1 MDLSY
6 KVVSAIEL
14 ANLGIA
20 LHENACTTVIVGRAF
35 FDGSGMVPF
44 NESIDVAAIKPLDG
58 IGGMI
63 LNLTAKDFLF
73 KEANYEIGFIPSSGM
88 TVFAIN
94 NPRLCGDVCGIP
106 KIADTPTSN
115 LQRIPRIVPVIVD
128 YCDQHRDRGRG
139 NTYVAEVGGKT
150 GALHRN
156 GKTHFIPYIEH
167 LVSYS

>member
-1 MDLSY
+1 MNIGY
-6 KVVSAIEL
+6 KVVEAAEL
-14 ANLGIA
+14 AALGVVMDEAIS
-20 LHENACTTVIVGRAF
+20 TTVIVEDEY
-35 FDGSGMVPF
+35 FDGRTMQPLNGV
-44 NESIDVAAIKPLDG
+44 DVAAIKPLDG

-73 KEANYEIGFIPSSGM
+73 EEANYEIGFIPSSGM

-128 YCDQHRDRGRG
+128 YCDHHRGRGRG
-139 NTYVAEVGGKT
+139 NTYVAEAGGKT

-156 GKTHFIPYIEH
+156 GKTHFIPYIGH

>member
-1 MDLSY
+1 MNIGY
-6 KVVSAIEL
+6 KVVEAAEL
-14 ANLGIA
+14 AALGVVMDEAIS
-20 LHENACTTVIVGRAF
+20 TTVIVEDEY
-35 FDGSGMVPF
+35 FDGRTMQPL

-128 YCDQHRDRGRG
+128 YCDHHRGRGRG
-139 NTYVAEVGGKT
+139 NTYVAEAGGKT

-156 GKTHFIPYIEH
+156 GKTHFIPYIGH

>member
-1 MDLSY
+1 MNIGY
-6 KVVSAIEL
+6 KVVEAAEL
-14 ANLGIA
+14 AALGVAFDEAIS
-20 LHENACTTVIVGRAF
+20 TTVIVEDEY
-35 FDGSGMVPF
+35 FDGRTMQPLNGV
-44 NESIDVAAIKPLDG
+44 DVAAIKPLDG

-128 YCDQHRDRGRG
+128 YCDHHRGRGRG
-139 NTYVAEVGGKT
+139 NTYVAEAGGKT

-156 GKTHFIPYIEH
+156 GKTHFIPYIGH

>member
-1 MDLSY
+1 MNIGY
-6 KVVSAIEL
+6 KVVAAAEL
-14 ANLGIA
+14 AALGVA
-20 LHENACTTVIVGRAF
+20 LDEVISATVIVEDEY
-35 FDGSGMVPF
+35 FDGRTMQPLNGV
-44 NESIDVAAIKPLDG
+44 DVAAIKPLDG

-128 YCDQHRDRGRG
+128 YCDHHRGRGRG

-156 GKTHFIPYIEH
+156 GKTHFIPYIGH